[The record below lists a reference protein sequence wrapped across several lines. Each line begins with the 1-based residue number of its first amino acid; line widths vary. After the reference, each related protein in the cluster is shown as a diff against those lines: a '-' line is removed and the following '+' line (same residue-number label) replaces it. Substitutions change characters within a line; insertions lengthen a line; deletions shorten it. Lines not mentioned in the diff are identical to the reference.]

1 MRDFTR
7 EQMARVE
14 ELSVEFGA
22 VKVHVPNARG
32 LALVEGPDGYE
43 EWLDEDGIAV
53 PPTPPV
59 ELISVKLPLDI
70 LQRLLGEDGDV
81 WARWRL
87 DHLSDEVTARILELL
102 ATSEMVT
109 EGRVIG

>member
-70 LQRLLGEDGDV
+70 LQRLLGEDGDMG
-81 WARWRL
+81 AHRRP
-87 DHLSDEVTARILELL
+87 LSDEVTARILELL